1 MRTDEPPFRLITI
14 WFFSFLVAFANA
26 AATGFL
32 LGDYY
37 AEPAFIPLLLTTWF
51 MLNILMTLVVL
62 INRYLGVEEP
72 FFLFCNS
79 VVLCTLVSG
88 VSSFIIMRDPVW
100 FDYNVIAFDGYWV
113 SYSAVFLLH
122 YTKGLL
128 MVSGVTVLLLISQ
141 RISRHRKT

>member
-14 WFFSFLVAFANA
+14 CFFSFLVAFANA

-37 AEPAFIPLLLTTWF
+37 AEPAFFPLLLTTWV
-51 MLNILMTLVVL
+51 MLNSLMMLVVL
-62 INRYLGVEEP
+62 INRYLGVDEP
-72 FFLFCNS
+72 FFLFCNA

-88 VSSFIIMRDPVW
+88 ISSFIIMRNPAW
-100 FDYNVIAFDGYWV
+100 FDYNVIVFDEYWV

-141 RISRHRKT
+141 LISRHREM

>member
-14 WFFSFLVAFANA
+14 CFFSLLVAFANA
-26 AATGFL
+26 AATVFL

-37 AEPAFIPLLLTTWF
+37 AEPAFFLLLLTTWV
-51 MLNILMTLVVL
+51 MLNALMILVVL
-62 INRYLGVEEP
+62 INRYLGVDEP

-88 VSSFIIMRDPVW
+88 ISSFIIMRDPAW
-100 FDYNVIAFDGYWV
+100 FDYNVIVFDGYWV

-141 RISRHRKT
+141 LISRHREM